1 MPTEKNIKTPEEL
14 YIHFESYKTEAKNNP
29 YLKHVFVGKDG
40 NSKYQELEKPLTW
53 DGFEIWLR
61 KNEIISRLDHY
72 KANLDGRYAEYVYII
87 RAIDR
92 EIYNDKYSGAAVGVY
107 HNNIIARDLGLAEK
121 VDNKHDFS
129 GGNVT
134 FKVEGEEPEEQ

>member
-1 MPTEKNIKTPEEL
+1 M
-14 YIHFESYKTEAKNNP
+14 
-29 YLKHVFVGKDG
+29 D
-40 NSKYQELEKPLTW
+40 
-53 DGFEIWLR
+53 
-61 KNEIISRLDHY
+61 
-72 KANLDGRYAEYVYII
+72 II

-107 HNNIIARDLGLAEK
+107 HNNIIARDLGLSEK

>member
-53 DGFEIWLR
+53 NGFEYMAKKER
-61 KNEIISRLDHY
+61 
-72 KANLDGRYAEYVYII
+72 
-87 RAIDR
+87 
-92 EIYNDKYSGAAVGVY
+92 
-107 HNNIIARDLGLAEK
+107 NNIKA
-121 VDNKHDFS
+121 
-129 GGNVT
+129 
-134 FKVEGEEPEEQ
+134 